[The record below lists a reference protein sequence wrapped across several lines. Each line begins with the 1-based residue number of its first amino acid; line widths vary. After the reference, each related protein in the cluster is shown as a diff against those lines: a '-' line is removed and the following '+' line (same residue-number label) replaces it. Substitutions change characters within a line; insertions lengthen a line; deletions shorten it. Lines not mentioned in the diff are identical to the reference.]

1 MIIPKQGDHKVNAVL
16 DPMAS
21 KLLVKMMAMFP
32 RYPRLLPLYIILT
45 IIFVDSK
52 SKRSLVYGWQQ
63 RRYKKYHAAFTTT
76 NNSLKNI
83 NNDHALVRYKKED
96 QHCNPFHYQS
106 IILKKS
112 SDDYNDEETIDTLSP
127 NNNNEDPDGVPLFDT
142 NDRTTT
148 LFGLEPNSDVDPLDN
163 GLQFTGPLIMFA
175 SIYVCLSLVFG
186 DGMPL

>member
-1 MIIPKQGDHKVNAVL
+1 
-16 DPMAS
+16 
-21 KLLVKMMAMFP
+21 MMAMFP

-63 RRYKKYHAAFTTT
+63 RRYKYHAAFTTT

-83 NNDHALVRYKKED
+83 NNDHASVRYKKED
-96 QHCNPFHYQS
+96 KHCNPFHHQS

-112 SDDYNDEETIDTLSP
+112 SDDYNDEETIDTLSL
-127 NNNNEDPDGVPLFDT
+127 NDRDEDPEGVPLFDT

>member
-1 MIIPKQGDHKVNAVL
+1 
-16 DPMAS
+16 
-21 KLLVKMMAMFP
+21 MAMFP
-32 RYPRLLPLYIILT
+32 LYQRLFPPLYIILT
-45 IIFVDSK
+45 IILVDSK

-112 SDDYNDEETIDTLSP
+112 SDDYNDEETIDTLSL
-127 NNNNEDPDGVPLFDT
+127 NDRDEDPDGVPLFDT

>member
-1 MIIPKQGDHKVNAVL
+1 
-16 DPMAS
+16 
-21 KLLVKMMAMFP
+21 MMAMFP

-45 IIFVDSK
+45 IIFVESK

-63 RRYKKYHAAFTTT
+63 RRYKYHAAFTTT

-83 NNDHALVRYKKED
+83 NNDQALVRYKKED
-96 QHCNPFHYQS
+96 QHLGS
-106 IILKKS
+106 IILNKS
-112 SDDYNDEETIDTLSP
+112 SDDYNDEETIDTLAP
-127 NNNNEDPDGVPLFDT
+127 NNNNEINEDPDGVPLFDT

>member
-1 MIIPKQGDHKVNAVL
+1 
-16 DPMAS
+16 
-21 KLLVKMMAMFP
+21 MMAMFP
-32 RYPRLLPLYIILT
+32 RYPRLLPPLYIILT

-63 RRYKKYHAAFTTT
+63 RLYKYHAAFTTT

-96 QHCNPFHYQS
+96 KHCNPSHHQS
-106 IILKKS
+106 IFLKNS
-112 SDDYNDEETIDTLSP
+112 SDDYNDEETIDTLSL
-127 NNNNEDPDGVPLFDT
+127 NDRDEDPDGVPLFDT